1 MALKKSIRQRDGVT
15 TSYHRIMF
23 LQQTINR
30 HNSIAVL
37 SYVDEEAREAEK
49 HNILEQPYKVSTTYE
64 TAYNEEMTVEK
75 AYEYLKTLP
84 EFEGAEDVYEDAIV
98 EEESAEVEEILTDEE
113 ESIEAE
119 ETSTDEEESTEVEDV

>member
-1 MALKKSIRQRDGVT
+1 MALKKTIKQRDGVT

-30 HNSIAVL
+30 QNSIAVL

-49 HNILEQPYKVSTTYE
+49 RSILEQPYKVSTTYE
-64 TAYNEEMTVEK
+64 TAYDEEMTIEK

-84 EFEGAEDVYEDAIV
+84 EFEDAEDVYEDSVV
-98 EEESAEVEEILTDEE
+98 EEG
-113 ESIEAE
+113 ESIEVE
-119 ETSTDEEESTEVEDV
+119 DIPEEESTEIEDV